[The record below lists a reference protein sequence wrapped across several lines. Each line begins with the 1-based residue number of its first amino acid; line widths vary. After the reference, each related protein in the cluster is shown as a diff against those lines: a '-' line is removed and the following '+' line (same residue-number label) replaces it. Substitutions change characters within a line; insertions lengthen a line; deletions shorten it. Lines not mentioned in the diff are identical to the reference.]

1 MIRLR
6 AVGVLLLAFAALPG
20 AVAHEYPSR
29 YIRVIVGPGLD
40 TPARLFGGKIAD
52 IVGQQVVVEPRPGA
66 GGVIAVQAAASAPPD
81 GYTLLLAT
89 AAYTINTAL
98 QQTTLDLRKD
108 FAAVALVTTV
118 KYVLV
123 VHPAVPARDLAE
135 LIAHAK
141 ANPGKLNFASPG
153 IGTPPHLAGEL
164 FKSMSAVDI
173 VHVPFRDASAA
184 MPRKA

>member
-1 MIRLR
+1 RSR
-6 AVGVLLLAFAALPG
+6 AIALLLLALATLP
-20 AVAHEYPSR
+20 AVAQEYPSR

-52 IVGQQVVVEPRPGA
+52 VLGQQVVVEPRPGA

-81 GYTLLLAT
+81 GYTLLLPPAP
-89 AAYTINTAL
+89 YTITTAL

-123 VHPAVPARDLAE
+123 LPPAVPAQNLAE

-164 FKSMSAVDI
+164 FKSMSGVDI
-173 VHVPFRDASAA
+173 VHVPFPDA
-184 MPRKA
+184 